1 MISKE
6 LITQALEMYPQY
18 SKDDEC
24 TGNIQYRTGT
34 NIIHF
39 EVNSNSMQSTNIYEL
54 QHKCKIWAYKNG
66 FILRSEYY
74 PPDSFLFSGGCLLVN
89 ISTEESMW
97 FNGTLEPKAIFKACQ
112 WVLDNKESK

>member
-1 MISKE
+1 MMNISKE
-6 LITQALEMYPQY
+6 LLSEVL
-18 SKDDEC
+18 
-24 TGNIQYRTGT
+24 NIEREIEHIDFIEKWNTFIYYVDGGAERT
-34 NIIHF
+34 I
-39 EVNSNSMQSTNIYEL
+39 NIYEL

-97 FNGTLEPKAIFKACQ
+97 FNGTLEPKANFTACQ
-112 WVLDNKESK
+112 WVLDNKDKQ